1 MITFISLA
9 PFPTTKAYGVTLKNT
24 VDAAIDSGYEARIIA
39 PNQLHPQN
47 YKLKILNLI
56 MEGLRHTYREGW
68 VIRGRVGFFLHRCL
82 FFLYLLGESPSLKND
97 ILWLRD
103 IRLAHYFSK
112 YLRSQIVLEI
122 HQVPNRFELQ
132 LLKKLSNKTIIAPI
146 SLQISN
152 VIQGVIPRV
161 ELTLL
166 PMGVPAYFFEEADK
180 KPNVQFSLGYFGNFK
195 SSGYSQ
201 GLEEMI
207 YDLEPLFRSDASFHV
222 FIAGVG
228 EDGFSVLTGLSQ
240 RLGIQDRLLVVKY
253 LDHQEVPGK
262 MKECAALVIPYPEGP
277 YFASRFP
284 IKAMEYASLKV
295 PILCSNTESHNN
307 IFDSSEV
314 WFYDPEKKGD
324 LRAKAQMLYTS
335 PKEADLKSLLAFQK
349 STHFTYRDRFKRIK
363 DRLDGIKMEN
373 EE

>member
-24 VDAAIDSGYEARIIA
+24 FDAAIDSGFEARIIA

-47 YKLKILNLI
+47 FKLKILNLI

-82 FFLYLLGESPSLKND
+82 FFLYLMGESPSLKND

-112 YLRSQIVLEI
+112 YLKSQIVLEI

-146 SLQISN
+146 SLQISH

-207 YDLEPLFRSDASFHV
+207 CDLGPVFRSDASFRV

-228 EDGFSVLTGLSQ
+228 EEGYSVLTELANKM
-240 RLGIQDRLLVVKY
+240 GIQDRLLVEKY
-253 LDHQEVPGK
+253 LNHQEVPGK
-262 MKECAALVIPYPEGP
+262 MRECRALIIPYPEGP

-284 IKAMEYASLKV
+284 IKAMEYASVKV

-314 WFYDPEKKGD
+314 WFYHPDKKGD
-324 LRAKAQMLYTS
+324 LVAKARMLYTS
-335 PKEADLKSLLAFQK
+335 PEEAALKSFHAFEK
-349 STHFTYRDRFKRIK
+349 SSQFTYRNRFKRIA
-363 DRLDGIKMEN
+363 DRLDEIKVEN
-373 EE
+373 DK